1 MKELDASVKQKQSE
15 NEALLKLINKNKET
29 ENLAHEEYELL
40 AQSELEW
47 PQQSEKFYMP
57 FCIVLTQD
65 TKGNVIDAMYDDP
78 DKKDKLMIATKK
90 QFEIVGD
97 VNLLIEDS
105 ASHDL
110 QATACNSNMPH
121 FQSSQEVVKNQS
133 NEQMVDEF
141 VDQFFLTQN

>member
-1 MKELDASVKQKQSE
+1 
-15 NEALLKLINKNKET
+15 
-29 ENLAHEEYELL
+29 
-40 AQSELEW
+40 
-47 PQQSEKFYMP
+47 MP

-97 VNLLIEDS
+97 VNLLIEDN

-141 VDQFFLTQN
+141 VDQFFLTQNWGHRFATLRLFYYKSSEKHKTTRSMFYWFIFWNWHKYYDF